1 MGVGVCKQVRLPK
14 RRDDHNTSPKRNIA
28 AERNAHQIPWDIVML
43 DAEDVTLPELELEPE
58 PELGLEFGVVL
69 VLVSGSELSP
79 EAVTWPEISERKK
92 TDVAEHLIRR

>member
-1 MGVGVCKQVRLPK
+1 
-14 RRDDHNTSPKRNIA
+14 
-28 AERNAHQIPWDIVML
+28 ML

-69 VLVSGSELSP
+69 VLVSGSELSL